1 MSLITQEQIN
11 ERAAELRKL
20 RKDFKAQNARLTR
33 EATMKL
39 GEVVAKF
46 LGVDDVETIEAE
58 IAKFEAKINEAEEAA
73 KRSADEQQPAE
84 GHDYNSDSGYG
95 Y

>member
-20 RKDFKAQNARLTR
+20 RKDFKAQNERLKR
-33 EATMKL
+33 DALFEL
-39 GEVVAKF
+39 GEAVAAYS
-46 LGVDDVETIEAE
+46 GAGDVEAIKAQ
-58 IAKFEAKINEAEEAA
+58 IAKFKAGAEAAEEAA